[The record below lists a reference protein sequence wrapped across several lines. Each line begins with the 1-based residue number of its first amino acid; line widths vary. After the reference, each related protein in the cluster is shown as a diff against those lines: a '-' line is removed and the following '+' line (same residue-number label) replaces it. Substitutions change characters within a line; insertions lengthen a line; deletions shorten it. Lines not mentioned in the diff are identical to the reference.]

1 LPIDKEQTMTLLP
14 AIELETRPNPDST
27 VIWLHGLGADGNDFA
42 PIVPEL
48 NLPAHL
54 SVRFIFPHAPTMPV
68 TINGGFIM
76 PAWYDILETTIDR
89 KVDIAGLMASAD
101 EINGFVDRELE
112 RGVASER
119 IVIAG
124 FSQGGAVAYQVAL
137 SYEKPLGGLLAMSS
151 YFATADLIGYSEVN
165 KAIPIR
171 IQHGEF
177 DPVVP
182 EHLGRKATAQLIKN
196 GYSASYQNYPMEHS
210 VCPQQIRDISEW
222 LKTILH

>member
-89 KVDIAGLMASAD
+89 KVDITGLMASAD
-101 EINGFVDRELE
+101 EITAFVDRELE
-112 RGVASER
+112 RDVASGR
-119 IVIAG
+119 IVLAG

-137 SYEKPLGGLLAMSS
+137 SYEKPLAGLLAMSS
-151 YFATADLIGYSEVN
+151 YFATADIIRYSEVN
-165 KAIPIR
+165 KTIPIR

-182 EHLGRKATAQLIKN
+182 EHLGRKATTQLIKN
-196 GYSASYQNYPMEHS
+196 GYSVGYQNYPMEHS

>member
-1 LPIDKEQTMTLLP
+1 MPLLP
-14 AIELETRPNPDST
+14 AIELETSPNPDST

-48 NLPAHL
+48 NLPADM
-54 SVRFIFPHAPTMPV
+54 SIRFIFPHAPTMPV

-76 PAWYDILETTIDR
+76 PAWYDILEMTIDR
-89 KVDIAGLMASAD
+89 EVDIAGLMASAD
-101 EINGFVDRELE
+101 KINAFVDHEIK

-137 SYEKPLGGLLAMSS
+137 SYEKPLAGMLAMSS
-151 YFATADLIGYSEVN
+151 YFATADLIKYSEVN
-165 KAIPIR
+165 KTIPIR

-196 GYSASYQNYPMEHS
+196 GYSAGYQNYPMEHS

>member
-1 LPIDKEQTMTLLP
+1 
-14 AIELETRPNPDST
+14 
-27 VIWLHGLGADGNDFA
+27 
-42 PIVPEL
+42 
-48 NLPAHL
+48 
-54 SVRFIFPHAPTMPV
+54 MPV

-76 PAWYDILETTIDR
+76 PAWYDILEMTIDR
-89 KVDIAGLMASAD
+89 EVDIAGLMASAD
-101 EINGFVDRELE
+101 KIKAFADREIE

-137 SYEKPLGGLLAMSS
+137 SYEKPLAGLLAMSS
-151 YFATADLIGYSEVN
+151 YFATADLIKYSEVN
-165 KAIPIR
+165 KTIPIR

-196 GYSASYQNYPMEHS
+196 GYSAGYQNYPMEHS